1 MPVQQDIRV
10 RLSGRKV
17 APALQVRLVLR
28 RGQPALRV
36 LPVPLALLVRLA
48 RLDRPDR
55 PALQAIQVLRDRS
68 NLVPPG
74 RLVRLAV
81 LVLQVPRAPLQ
92 L

>member
-36 LPVPLALLVRLA
+36 LLVSWGRLDRPA